1 MSEFKEEVESV
12 TVVATEPN
20 VVAPEPASVEDNNN
34 IEVSIAASP
43 VEPVAVEDNINIEVS
58 IAAEATVEPVAV
70 DDNNIEVTVAEAV
83 EPVASEAVAEPD
95 IFEPAPVPL
104 PINDVQEVSKVSKE
118 PMAYELL
125 LKIIRSRF
133 PNKVTASTVIGKLV
147 QIISDCI
154 KFLSTVNTMSGLE
167 KKQLV
172 IHAVKAVVMEK
183 VSVDDQPRVLDM
195 VDSVADP
202 IVDELVSLGYNTYVF
217 FKSKLSLLW
226 SKISS
231 CCVSKSRNLLVEIPK
246 EIIME
251 LSKYVDAN
259 LQRPFTR
266 AKVINLISEA
276 VKFIQLNVK
285 DNYYGATKKNVVIHV
300 VRVVIEQSDKLKNA
314 DRNDLMNILD
324 EIGADFVDAAV
335 EFGKLKL

>member
-1 MSEFKEEVESV
+1 MSEFKEEVESA

-20 VVAPEPASVEDNNN
+20 VVEPEPVSVEDNNN

-70 DDNNIEVTVAEAV
+70 DDNKAEAV

-95 IFEPAPVPL
+95 IFEPAPVPAPL